1 MDAEM
6 VPIHTDGADERF
18 TDLRIAFR
26 KRFGDDP
33 EVFARAPGEHIDY
46 EGYGVLPMAI
56 KQDTVVAIRKGGS
69 QLVVSNLVDDAYPAK
84 TYAAD
89 PAQGVYELLH
99 EVQHQPVPEPSGL
112 QVMIHGQVPLG
123 GGLSSSAAFVCAC
136 MVGILGV
143 HDISLPKAQV
153 AEFAARAERYI
164 GVTGGGMDQAISM
177 MGMHG
182 VAKLID
188 FNPVRAADVV
198 LPAGAVFVI
207 GNSLAVSNKAV
218 GAHKRYNLRV
228 VECRLA
234 AAMLARAL
242 GKPQEWCRSVV
253 TLRELEPVVEQAS
266 GKSGLAACAEAV
278 QQHLTQDLY
287 SHSEVEAAL
296 GISLDELYASSR
308 EARKAAQGAQED
320 GGFKLRQRALH
331 VYQEAQ
337 RVRDFKA
344 VCDGTQAPEAK
355 MATLGALMDSSHASC
370 AGLYECSCP
379 ELEELVATAK
389 AAGALGARLTGA
401 GWGGCT
407 VSLVKESDVDAFMAA
422 VRERYY
428 ASRIASGVVSEA
440 DMDKMFFASKPSSG
454 AAVLKL
460 GSRAYNVQSD
470 EPELL
475 SLSPLVSRILDMADK
490 KLVPI
495 TREVLRNFYAQYP
508 LEPVPVEYVTLLL
521 ERINEACTLVSKPGS
536 TLRNAV
542 WMETPKRIDDNL
554 WRTRQ
559 FCEEIIDSLR
569 LACKQ
574 LTDHENVDF
583 RGALIEMRRTTQEN
597 RNKKMLDDL
606 LRKGGTTRQKYELF
620 LQQQWERRE
629 ALVQMGNLSGMF
641 KFMVKYLGGVPQV
654 LLDFAQDINAKLG
667 PMEEQRLKYG
677 PDVYQVLPLI
687 CEACTFYSEQLM
699 RVIGFLGDIFVH
711 SPFFITQEAA
721 TKAAEQGQA
730 GPPDSSPAD
739 TTPATIQQTDIGHDS
754 YTATR
759 SSTERPSQGRTSFVL
774 PSGHSGSSLGAGTAT
789 GPPSAKQHPPHPCKA
804 PGPGETAAEE
814 EHSHLG
820 CGGPLLA
827 AVGQALSHHSK
838 GMGSLHTVS
847 AERVSRTGSSSTT
860 QCAHHGAKPASPVSS
875 VLAKLGLGAHT
886 HTSASHSPA
895 HASALSPQPVAQPGV
910 AATGA
915 ATAANGTEAKQLTV
929 AGDAVPVL
937 ATVTSSREGKLPGEV
952 LPPST
957 PCAPQAPCPGD
968 APGKPP
974 SPAGSTAPAHGFAHT
989 KALALPC
996 SAFAAASQPAA
1007 QGGPLAID
1015 SQAAHTLR
1023 AGQAVS
1029 LHTSSGEVE
1038 TVVAVGMAVSQS
1050 LPGAVTV
1057 TQAGS
1062 ARAGSLRT
1070 LSTLSQ
1076 VSIAHTDYLSC
1087 VDNTSWVSSTHYQA
1101 SLVDGDLEGEPWGFP
1116 SSALP
1121 SPSPSCSGNHS
1132 GRFPTPRPSAAGPLA
1147 APTAALSAPRAYPPV
1162 APSAR
1167 TTPGGLP
1174 TILSNGGL
1182 AALGQAAEAA
1192 QPPPSPPRLSNGTAT
1207 ADSLRLFASLPAGVI
1222 TTAMQTAL
1230 NPTGPAPSARGS
1242 IGEIEQPGAGTS
1254 PGASTGLWPPA
1265 QLLQASA
1272 SNPDLPGPLPRESP
1286 RSTATRALAL
1296 SALPG
1301 TSECSFPAAAHSNS
1315 SVDPSSVSG
1324 AATTTTT
1331 SVLTVGPTGPAGE
1344 RSMGSAWGPGAGPL
1358 SDAATGGSTHRWEG
1372 SVGLRSVVEEDL
1384 ASQGQAALAARSM
1397 VAMEGSDCGTR
1408 VGAASQANQPAKQA
1422 ASQGNSG
1429 RAGLLI
1435 ATATQDAR

>member
-1 MDAEM
+1 
-6 VPIHTDGADERF
+6 
-18 TDLRIAFR
+18 
-26 KRFGDDP
+26 
-33 EVFARAPGEHIDY
+33 
-46 EGYGVLPMAI
+46 
-56 KQDTVVAIRKGGS
+56 
-69 QLVVSNLVDDAYPAK
+69 
-84 TYAAD
+84 
-89 PAQGVYELLH
+89 
-99 EVQHQPVPEPSGL
+99 
-112 QVMIHGQVPLG
+112 
-123 GGLSSSAAFVCAC
+123 
-136 MVGILGV
+136 
-143 HDISLPKAQV
+143 
-153 AEFAARAERYI
+153 
-164 GVTGGGMDQAISM
+164 
-177 MGMHG
+177 
-182 VAKLID
+182 
-188 FNPVRAADVV
+188 
-198 LPAGAVFVI
+198 
-207 GNSLAVSNKAV
+207 
-218 GAHKRYNLRV
+218 
-228 VECRLA
+228 
-234 AAMLARAL
+234 
-242 GKPQEWCRSVV
+242 
-253 TLRELEPVVEQAS
+253 
-266 GKSGLAACAEAV
+266 
-278 QQHLTQDLY
+278 
-287 SHSEVEAAL
+287 
-296 GISLDELYASSR
+296 
-308 EARKAAQGAQED
+308 
-320 GGFKLRQRALH
+320 
-331 VYQEAQ
+331 
-337 RVRDFKA
+337 
-344 VCDGTQAPEAK
+344 
-355 MATLGALMDSSHASC
+355 
-370 AGLYECSCP
+370 
-379 ELEELVATAK
+379 
-389 AAGALGARLTGA
+389 
-401 GWGGCT
+401 
-407 VSLVKESDVDAFMAA
+407 
-422 VRERYY
+422 
-428 ASRIASGVVSEA
+428 
-440 DMDKMFFASKPSSG
+440 
-454 AAVLKL
+454 
-460 GSRAYNVQSD
+460 
-470 EPELL
+470 
-475 SLSPLVSRILDMADK
+475 MADK

-542 WMETPKRIDDNL
+542 WMETPKRIDDNF

-574 LTDHENVDF
+574 LTDHENVVQQLQICMKQLQQAERKVFSVQESNTEAAASQIRQFLPQDF

-629 ALVQMGNLSGMF
+629 ALVQMGNLSGMY

-677 PDVYQVLPLI
+677 PDVYQVCSVGIELNVLAALWAENVAGSKQHLPSVLPLI

-721 TKAAEQGQA
+721 TKAAEQGSVQA

-759 SSTERPSQGRTSFVL
+759 SSIERPSQGRTSFVL

-989 KALALPC
+989 KASALPC

-1029 LHTSSGEVE
+1029 LHTSSVEVE

-1062 ARAGSLRT
+1062 AWAGSLRT

-1147 APTAALSAPRAYPPV
+1147 APTAAMSAPRAYPPV

-1192 QPPPSPPRLSNGTAT
+1192 QPAPSPPRLSNGAAT
-1207 ADSLRLFASLPAGVI
+1207 ADSLRLFASLPAGAV
-1222 TTAMQTAL
+1222 L
-1230 NPTGPAPSARGS
+1230 HS
-1242 IGEIEQPGAGTS
+1242 
-1254 PGASTGLWPPA
+1254 
-1265 QLLQASA
+1265 SA
-1272 SNPDLPGPLPRESP
+1272 SG
-1286 RSTATRALAL
+1286 
-1296 SALPG
+1296 
-1301 TSECSFPAAAHSNS
+1301 
-1315 SVDPSSVSG
+1315 
-1324 AATTTTT
+1324 
-1331 SVLTVGPTGPAGE
+1331 
-1344 RSMGSAWGPGAGPL
+1344 W
-1358 SDAATGGSTHRWEG
+1358 
-1372 SVGLRSVVEEDL
+1372 
-1384 ASQGQAALAARSM
+1384 SQGQMVVGLLAAS
-1397 VAMEGSDCGTR
+1397 S
-1408 VGAASQANQPAKQA
+1408 PAL
-1422 ASQGNSG
+1422 SHHTPS
-1429 RAGLLI
+1429 
-1435 ATATQDAR
+1435 

>member
-1 MDAEM
+1 M
-6 VPIHTDGADERF
+6 PSITY
-18 TDLRIAFR
+18 L
-26 KRFGDDP
+26 
-33 EVFARAPGEHIDY
+33 
-46 EGYGVLPMAI
+46 MA
-56 KQDTVVAIRKGGS
+56 
-69 QLVVSNLVDDAYPAK
+69 
-84 TYAAD
+84 
-89 PAQGVYELLH
+89 
-99 EVQHQPVPEPSGL
+99 
-112 QVMIHGQVPLG
+112 
-123 GGLSSSAAFVCAC
+123 C
-136 MVGILGV
+136 
-143 HDISLPKAQV
+143 
-153 AEFAARAERYI
+153 
-164 GVTGGGMDQAISM
+164 
-177 MGMHG
+177 
-182 VAKLID
+182 
-188 FNPVRAADVV
+188 
-198 LPAGAVFVI
+198 
-207 GNSLAVSNKAV
+207 
-218 GAHKRYNLRV
+218 
-228 VECRLA
+228 
-234 AAMLARAL
+234 
-242 GKPQEWCRSVV
+242 EWCRSVV

-296 GISLDELYASSR
+296 GTSLDELYASSR
-308 EARKAAQGAQED
+308 EARKAAQGALED

-355 MATLGALMDSSHASC
+355 MAALGALMDSSHASC

-542 WMETPKRIDDNL
+542 WMETPKRIDDNF

-677 PDVYQVLPLI
+677 PDVYQVCSVGIELNVLAALWAENVAGSKQHLPSVLPLI

-721 TKAAEQGQA
+721 TKVGLLSGSAQQGAQLLPTPAPQLYALVQALSITGHGRFLFAIKSSDEVPTHVRCFVVDPVTCVTGLLSRDCQTSCPPALFPPCHACHCTPAWAQAAEQGSVQA
-730 GPPDSSPAD
+730 GLPDSSPAD
-739 TTPATIQQTDIGHDS
+739 TTPTTIQQTDIGHDS

-759 SSTERPSQGRTSFVL
+759 SSIERPSQGRTSFVL

-886 HTSASHSPA
+886 HTPTSASHSPA
-895 HASALSPQPVAQPGV
+895 HASALSPQLVAQPGV

-929 AGDAVPVL
+929 AGDGVPVL

-957 PCAPQAPCPGD
+957 PCAAQAPCPGD

-989 KALALPC
+989 KAPALPC

-1015 SQAAHTLR
+1015 SQAAHTLK

-1029 LHTSSGEVE
+1029 LHTSSVEVE

-1147 APTAALSAPRAYPPV
+1147 ALTPALSAPRAYPPV
-1162 APSAR
+1162 APAAPPGGPRLPPGGCSAR

-1397 VAMEGSDCGTR
+1397 VAMEGSDCVSTTGTR
-1408 VGAASQANQPAKQA
+1408 VGAASQANQPAKQR
-1422 ASQGNSG
+1422 SQGNSG
-1429 RAGLLI
+1429 RAGVLI
-1435 ATATQDAR
+1435 ATATRDAP